1 MPVRIES
8 FGEKSDLSESE
19 IYVVMI
25 ANFQTVTDSGNG
37 TSEAL
42 KFKLHLN
49 SRIYKSIFNRVSH
62 KNGLIPS

>member
-1 MPVRIES
+1 M
-8 FGEKSDLSESE
+8 SESE

-49 SRIYKSIFNRVSH
+49 SRIYKSIFNRVSAESSV
-62 KNGLIPS
+62 N

>member
-1 MPVRIES
+1 M
-8 FGEKSDLSESE
+8 SESE